1 MSFTCGTNR
10 HWLIF
15 FYYNCHRLRISLN
28 HKTFSQQ
35 TRLVFNRTL
44 ASGADLISELASENR
59 VKVLQLLSKSALK
72 TSEIAKNLDT
82 SIQAITRHTDR
93 LHNSKLIQ
101 KDAAGRYLLT
111 TIGKALLLQ
120 YPFFEFLS
128 KYENYFEEHDFT
140 GVPDHLLVRLGDL
153 INCELETNTMKAL
166 QRARDWA
173 ANMKK
178 WVMGVTT
185 TMPLEYFDVVDKSLK
200 NGATHK
206 LVYGKN
212 SVVPKG
218 FYEHPGRKKWEKYI
232 QSGQIQE
239 KFIEYVPLVVG
250 VSENEAHLLFANTN
264 LGYPDN
270 KSIFFSKDK
279 KFRKWCED
287 LVDYYWNLPEVKNI
301 KLTEQ

>member
-1 MSFTCGTNR
+1 M
-10 HWLIF
+10 
-15 FYYNCHRLRISLN
+15 RISLN

-44 ASGADLISELASENR
+44 ESGTELISELASENR
-59 VKVLQLLSKSALK
+59 VKILQLLSKSPLK
-72 TSEIAKNLDT
+72 TSEIAKSLDT

-101 KDAAGRYLLT
+101 KDAAGRYWLT

-128 KYENYFEEHDFT
+128 KYEKYFEEHDFT

-153 INCELETNTMKAL
+153 VNCELETNTMKAL
-166 QRARDWA
+166 QHARDWA

-178 WVMGVTT
+178 WVKGITFT
-185 TMPLEYFDVVDKSLK
+185 IPLEYSEVVEDSMKK
-200 NGATHK
+200 GATHQI
-206 LVYGKN
+206 VFGKN
-212 SVVPKG
+212 SIVAKG

-232 QSGQIQE
+232 ANGQIKE
-239 KFIEYVPLVVG
+239 KIVENVPLVAG
-250 VSENEAHLLFANTN
+250 VSESEAHLIFANKD
-264 LGYPDN
+264 LGYPDT
-270 KSIFFSKDK
+270 KAIFFSKDE

-287 LVDYYWNLPEVKNI
+287 LVDYYWNLPEIKNI
-301 KLTEQ
+301 RLTEQ